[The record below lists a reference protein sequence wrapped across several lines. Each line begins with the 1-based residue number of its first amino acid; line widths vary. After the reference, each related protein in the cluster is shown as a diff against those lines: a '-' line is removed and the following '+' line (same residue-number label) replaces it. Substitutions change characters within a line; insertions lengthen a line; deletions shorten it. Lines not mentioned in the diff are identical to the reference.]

1 MSLAHLTGR
10 ESLRDIELCLRAHQT
25 KLFHLGIR
33 GRVARSTMADAKE
46 RRDWRIHADFAKILL
61 CTARRLVADEPLGV
75 HLSQPVY
82 ALDSITIDLCLPWF
96 PWARADHAGQ

>member
-33 GRVARSTMADAKE
+33 GRVARSTLADAKE
-46 RRDWRIHADFAKILL
+46 RRDWRIHADFAQTLIG
-61 CTARRLVADEPLGV
+61 TARRMYADEPLGV
-75 HLSQPVY
+75 DLANTVY
-82 ALDSITIDLCLPWF
+82 ALVSSTIDMCLS
-96 PWARADHAGQ
+96 ARKSTRLNHVPY